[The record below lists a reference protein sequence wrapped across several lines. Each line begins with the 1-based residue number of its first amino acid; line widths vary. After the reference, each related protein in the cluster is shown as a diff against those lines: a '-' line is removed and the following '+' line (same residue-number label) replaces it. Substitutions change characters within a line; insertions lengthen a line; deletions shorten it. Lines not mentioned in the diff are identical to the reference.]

1 MDQPGADRQRR
12 DVVPAPSDGEVAE
25 ILALFDDIAE
35 INRASTELLDRV
47 ETLTGLRLGE
57 LQALVAISQGAD
69 HPRAIARRTS
79 QVDAAAAATTQTLI
93 RRGLVGRHHHPDAPN
108 APNAPNATLLHV
120 TDAGTVALQQA
131 QGIQIRVLE
140 AVVLALGH
148 KRTSS
153 LRASIQA
160 LSTVLDTDAN
170 TPTTPLGEQ
179 ERH

>member
-1 MDQPGADRQRR
+1 MVEQPGADRQRPEL
-12 DVVPAPSDGEVAE
+12 VPAPSDGEVAE

-57 LQALVAISQGAD
+57 LQALVAISRGAD
-69 HPRAIARRTS
+69 HPRVVARRTS

-93 RRGLVGRHHHPDAPN
+93 RRGLVGRHHHPDAP
-108 APNAPNATLLHV
+108 ADASNATLLHV
-120 TDAGTVALQQA
+120 TDAGTVALQQGE
-131 QGIQIRVLE
+131 GIQLRVLE

-148 KRTSS
+148 RQTRD

-170 TPTTPLGEQ
+170 TPTTALGEQ
-179 ERH
+179 DRH